1 MCFAL
6 YHELNFLDQHFFVFL
21 KFKFQLLAEEK
32 LKKIQ
37 RAYNYL
43 AILMCNIDFY
53 FIFYF

>member
-6 YHELNFLDQHFFVFL
+6 YHELNVLDLHFFVFL

-37 RAYNYL
+37 S
-43 AILMCNIDFY
+43 AITI
-53 FIFYF
+53 